1 MNTFYPNFTQ
11 LGMNI
16 LRRSRGG
23 EVNDRNLYF
32 SWRFFTTQFIFM
44 IKGYLK
50 SFISDVDF
58 EVGILEED
66 FRQLGK
72 DIPLGKEVDGH

>member
-1 MNTFYPNFTQ
+1 
-11 LGMNI
+11 
-16 LRRSRGG
+16 
-23 EVNDRNLYF
+23 
-32 SWRFFTTQFIFM
+32 M
-44 IKGYLK
+44 IKGSLK

-72 DIPLGKEVDGH
+72 DIPLGKEVDGHGELNLTST

>member
-1 MNTFYPNFTQ
+1 
-11 LGMNI
+11 
-16 LRRSRGG
+16 
-23 EVNDRNLYF
+23 
-32 SWRFFTTQFIFM
+32 M

-58 EVGILEED
+58 EVGILED

-72 DIPLGKEVDGH
+72 DIPPGKEVDGHGELNLTST